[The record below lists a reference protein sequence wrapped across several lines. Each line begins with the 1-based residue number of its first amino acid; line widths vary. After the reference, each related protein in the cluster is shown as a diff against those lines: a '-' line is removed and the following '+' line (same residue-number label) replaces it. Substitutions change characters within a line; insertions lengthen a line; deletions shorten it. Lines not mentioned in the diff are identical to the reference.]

1 MQTKRGITVLSAS
14 GLAMASMLAACAS
27 DHNAATRTPTGRDSA
42 TKAPVQWPTQ
52 AAPVWAAPL
61 AHSDADEGEYR
72 AIADAR
78 ANTNARAYA
87 RANTTA
93 HAEMSALSMPVMWG
107 RVDARADMDM
117 VAGTLVTMTGVNVRD
132 GDELR
137 MGIEP
142 VTRAND
148 PAAIGVVVPEGRS
161 AFDRSLEGRRLE
173 RGVGREGDIVIGAF
187 AHEVAT
193 AGLARVWVVE
203 ESPARGGVVRD
214 LSPGDLLISADAP
227 GCAMLDNTTRFE
239 VGYVVARV
247 AERVSWSQAN
257 PSDTGPDGRRRML
270 AAVMLERFVR
280 PSLDG
285 LSRAELL
292 DLQDREFDRW
302 QEDWERDA
310 QRRYRWDDMTRTWDE
325 MDRFKKK
332 WGDDWDDDKT
342 WRDLRDSGKRMREQ
356 DDQLK
361 RLRDDLDKSRREL
374 EDTRR
379 NLDDLS
385 RDVKGGRSDSGSR
398 GGSDGGVKPAPR

>member
-1 MQTKRGITVLSAS
+1 MRTKRGIAGLSAS
-14 GLAMASMLAACAS
+14 GLVMASMLAACAS
-27 DHNAATRTPTGRDSA
+27 DHNATRTPTGRDS
-42 TKAPVQWPTQ
+42 TMKAPVQWPTQ

-61 AHSDADEGEYR
+61 AHRDAEGNEYLGV
-72 AIADAR
+72 ADA
-78 ANTNARAYA
+78 NAH
-87 RANTTA
+87 ANTTV
-93 HAEMSALSMPVMWG
+93 HAAMSALSMPVMWG
-107 RVDARADMDM
+107 RVDARADLDM

-137 MGIEP
+137 LGVEP

-161 AFDRSLEGRRLE
+161 AFDRSLEGRRLQ

-193 AGLARVWVVE
+193 AGMSRMWVVE
-203 ESPARGGVVRD
+203 ELAAHGGAARD

-227 GCAMLDNTTRFE
+227 GCAMLDNNARFG

-247 AERVSWSQAN
+247 AEPVSWNQAD
-257 PSDTGPDGRRRML
+257 PADTGADGRRRIL
-270 AAVMLERFVR
+270 VAVMLERFVR
-280 PSLDG
+280 PSLGG
-285 LSRAELL
+285 LSREDLV
-292 DLQDREFDRW
+292 DLQQRELDRW
-302 QEDWERDA
+302 QDDWERDA
-310 QRRYRWDDMTRTWDE
+310 NKCYRWDDMSRTWDE
-325 MDRFKKK
+325 MDRFKKN

-342 WRDLRDSGKRMREQ
+342 WRDLRDSSKRMREQ

-361 RLRDDLDKSRREL
+361 RMREDLDKSRREL

-385 RDVKGGRSDSGSR
+385 RDVKGGRSDTGSR